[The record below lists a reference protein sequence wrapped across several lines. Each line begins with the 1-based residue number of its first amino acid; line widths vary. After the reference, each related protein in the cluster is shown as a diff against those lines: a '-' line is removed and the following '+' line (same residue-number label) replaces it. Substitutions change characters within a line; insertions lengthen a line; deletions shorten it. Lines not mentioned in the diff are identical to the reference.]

1 MKLNYI
7 KMWPIFLWLIVLNLS
22 SDYINT
28 FSAPEINHFI
38 YYMLFQFILTFS
50 IFWLRLNSY
59 IFYVLFVGTGY
70 SLLTFFAQKANVIY
84 VLGLLPLI
92 LIDLWLKHRK
102 FIGMTIFSLAIMSL
116 MTMYALITIYS
127 IVNILVIFDAI
138 ILLTGLLY
146 YYTKVTRKI
155 MESEQ
160 RNAYLV
166 KQMDKLYVEMESMV
180 SMREKERYAQD
191 LHDSVTQDLIAIK
204 LQLELVYNQLNTSI
218 KTKCALKSLIDFTQ
232 RSVENARVQIANM
245 KKDVKTVTN
254 LSSDLL
260 SNIIDKFEFEYQL
273 SINSSIDDISLS
285 NHIGVNLSSILNE
298 LLTNVVR
305 HSRSSSVVVLF
316 KKSDYGYD
324 LSVIDFGIGMS
335 TVRPRSEQH
344 YGLQGITERVK
355 NLNGH
360 LTIESDMEEGTSVT
374 ASLPKGLFE

>member
-1 MKLNYI
+1 
-7 KMWPIFLWLIVLNLS
+7 
-22 SDYINT
+22 
-28 FSAPEINHFI
+28 
-38 YYMLFQFILTFS
+38 
-50 IFWLRLNSY
+50 
-59 IFYVLFVGTGY
+59 
-70 SLLTFFAQKANVIY
+70 
-84 VLGLLPLI
+84 
-92 LIDLWLKHRK
+92 
-102 FIGMTIFSLAIMSL
+102 MTIFSLAIMSL